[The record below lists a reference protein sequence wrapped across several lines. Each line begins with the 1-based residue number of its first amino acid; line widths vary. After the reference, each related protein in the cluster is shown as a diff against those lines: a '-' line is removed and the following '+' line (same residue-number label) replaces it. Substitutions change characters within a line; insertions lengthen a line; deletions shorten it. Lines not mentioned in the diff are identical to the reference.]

1 MVAAPEMRAPRRSS
15 CGEAFM
21 GGTEPVCRA
30 HRRRN
35 DAGSSRSIGSAGATW
50 RRCHCAFMAE
60 AAEPPAH
67 CRLVSGP
74 DLARW
79 GPGSVV
85 PAHKPRIVVE
95 AGDCWRPVESQVCKL
110 RY

>member
-15 CGEAFM
+15 CGEAVM

-35 DAGSSRSIGSAGATW
+35 DAGSPRSIGSAGATW

-67 CRLVSGP
+67 CRLVSGHDP
-74 DLARW
+74 FKMVAWFDCSARE
-79 GPGSVV
+79 PQIALGS
-85 PAHKPRIVVE
+85 RGI
-95 AGDCWRPVESQVCKL
+95 AGDL
-110 RY
+110 